1 MHVSY
6 PIKLIQTNALVHSCM
21 QASSRA
27 ILEDAA
33 QMFLPVD
40 ACDFIMHDPI
50 KALIIGMI
58 CPTHSTHLLAPV
70 IEE

>member
-1 MHVSY
+1 M
-6 PIKLIQTNALVHSCM
+6 L
-21 QASSRA
+21 ASSRA

-40 ACDFIMHDPI
+40 ACDFIMHDTI